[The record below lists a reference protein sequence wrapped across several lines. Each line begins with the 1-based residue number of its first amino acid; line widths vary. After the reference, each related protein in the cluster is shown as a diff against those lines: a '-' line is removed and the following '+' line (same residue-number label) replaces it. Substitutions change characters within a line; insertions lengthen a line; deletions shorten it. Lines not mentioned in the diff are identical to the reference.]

1 MFRSGTTTFIISNEE
16 INDIMRIVKSLE
28 EPELSIKGIR
38 EKIKNEAK
46 KQKGFLSM
54 LFDTLGASLLENILA
69 VKGIIT
75 AGEET
80 IATSLGRGTIR
91 PHQNF

>member
-16 INDIMRIVKSLE
+16 INDIMRIIKSLE
-28 EPELSIKGIR
+28 EPGLSIKGIR

-46 KQKGFLSM
+46 KQKGGFLSM

-69 VKGIIT
+69 VKGTIT
-75 AGEET
+75 AGEGT
-80 IATSLGRGTIR
+80 IATS
-91 PHQNF
+91 